1 MRHRILQTGE
11 VLVDFTH
18 IGATGSTALFFI
30 AAAFLFLGVGF
41 WLTYKVV
48 KAAVRD
54 GIKEAGLYS
63 NRALAKDGRKQLD
76 PKYDFVYT
84 EPRPE

>member
-1 MRHRILQTGE
+1 MRDTDLQTGD
-11 VLVDFTH
+11 VSVDFTL
-18 IGATGSTALFFI
+18 ISTLGNSTLLY
-30 AAAFLFLGVGF
+30 AAAGFLSLVLAF
-41 WLTYKVV
+41 WVTYRVV

-63 NRALAKDGRKQLD
+63 NRAMAQGGRKQLD

>member
-1 MRHRILQTGE
+1 M
-11 VLVDFTH
+11 DFTL
-18 IGATGSTALFFI
+18 IGTIDSSLWLGI
-30 AAAFLFLGVGF
+30 AAGLLSLSLGF
-41 WLTYKVV
+41 WLTYRVV

-63 NRALAKDGRKQLD
+63 NRAMAQGGRKALD

>member
-1 MRHRILQTGE
+1 
-11 VLVDFTH
+11 VDFTNFS
-18 IGATGSTALFFI
+18 AVVNTPLGSAL
-30 AAAFLFLGVGF
+30 ACLLLVLAGF
-41 WLTYKVV
+41 WITYKVIR
-48 KAAVRD
+48 AAVRD

-63 NRALAKDGRKQLD
+63 NRAMAQTGRKQLD

>member
-1 MRHRILQTGE
+1 MQHTDLETRDAS
-11 VLVDFTH
+11 VDFTL
-18 IGATGSTALFFI
+18 ISTAESSTWLCV
-30 AAAFLFLGVGF
+30 AAGFLSLILGF
-41 WLTYKVV
+41 WITYRVV

-63 NRALAKDGRKQLD
+63 NRAMAQGGRKGLD

-84 EPRPE
+84 EPRQE

>member
-1 MRHRILQTGE
+1 MLHTRSQTGDIS
-11 VLVDFTH
+11 VDFTL
-18 IGATGSTALFFI
+18 IGTAASSLWLY
-30 AAAFLFLGVGF
+30 AAAGLLCLSLGF
-41 WLTYKVV
+41 WITYRVI

-63 NRALAKDGRKQLD
+63 NRAMAQGSRKGLD